1 MSLSVIGKNSFLVL
15 GRAGMDLYADPP
27 GTALTKTTQFFAS
40 LGGSAGNIAAG
51 IVRLGG
57 SAALLGA
64 VSDDAVGQFVL
75 NGLSD
80 YGIEDTYVARVGGEC
95 RTSLAVT
102 ETRIDNTQ
110 NVIYRN
116 NAADFQLT
124 EDLVDAVDYGRFGA
138 LIVTGTALAAE
149 PSRSATRHAV
159 HRARDAGIAII
170 LDVDYRP
177 YSWPSGEEASQV
189 YRDIAALCDIIVGNN
204 EEFTVM
210 AGASGNGQVLAE
222 EFTRTGAR
230 ISIYK
235 MGPEGSI
242 TYAADAEPFET
253 PIYPVKAVKPM
264 GAGDSF
270 MAALVTGLGTGRSLE
285 ESVRR
290 GTAAAAMVV
299 TGIGCAPAMPTP
311 QELND
316 FLEEPTRT

>member
-1 MSLSVIGKNSFLVL
+1 MSLSAISKNSFVVL

-27 GTALTKTTQFFAS
+27 GTELTNATQFFAS
-40 LGGSAGNIAAG
+40 MGGSAGNIAAG

-57 SAALLGA
+57 KAALLTA
-64 VSDDAVGQFVL
+64 VSEDAVGQFVMNNL
-75 NGLSD
+75 AQ
-80 YGIEDTYVARVGGEC
+80 YGVEDSFVTRVSGEC

-116 NAADFQLT
+116 NAADFLMT
-124 EDLVDAVDYGRFGA
+124 KEHVDAVDFDRFGA
-138 LIVTGTALAAE
+138 LIITGTALAAE
-149 PSRSATRHAV
+149 PSRGATRYAAEQ
-159 HRARDAGIAII
+159 AREAGIAVI

-177 YSWPSGEEASQV
+177 YSWPSGDEASRV
-189 YRDIAALCDIIVGNN
+189 YRDIASQCDMIIGND
-204 EEFTVM
+204 EEFAVM
-210 AGASGNGQVLAE
+210 AGASGDGKALAQ
-222 EFTRTGAR
+222 EFTRTGDR
-230 ISIYK
+230 TCIYK

-242 TYAADAEPFET
+242 AYAPGADPFET
-253 PIYPVKAVKPM
+253 PIYPVEAIKPM

-270 MAALVTGLGTGRSLE
+270 MAALVTGLGTGRSLK

-311 QELND
+311 QELED
-316 FLEEPTRT
+316 FLTGPTRV